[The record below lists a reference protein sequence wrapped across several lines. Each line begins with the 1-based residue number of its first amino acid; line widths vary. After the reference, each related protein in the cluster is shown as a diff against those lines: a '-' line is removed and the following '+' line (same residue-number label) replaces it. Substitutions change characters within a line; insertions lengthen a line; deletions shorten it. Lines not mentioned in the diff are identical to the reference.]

1 MLRFILTRLLQAI
14 PVLFVIAS
22 LTFFMVRL
30 APGGPFTEEKTIP
43 KFNKTCPLAFWLIEH
58 IKKEIDTLH
67 ERHAQPHQSNHTG
80 AIRAHDVT
88 SSEHMILRKV
98 LQLSTRTLHSP
109 KPRLLCRLRARVIVC
124 PL

>member
-43 KFNKTCPLAFWLIEH
+43 KEIQERIEKHYGLDQPLWKQYLNYMGNLLRGDLGPSLNI
-58 IKKEIDTLH
+58 
-67 ERHAQPHQSNHTG
+67 P
-80 AIRAHDVT
+80 T
-88 SSEHMILRKV
+88 SVSA
-98 LQLSTRTLHSP
+98 S
-109 KPRLLCRLRARVIVC
+109 
-124 PL
+124 